1 MKKRSILLMCL
12 GLTAFGLALSATP
25 SFAQKTV
32 RACQDEWRA
41 NKAANQAANVT
52 EKDFV
57 AKCRTEAAKPA
68 AATTTTA
75 PAAAAAAPK
84 TAATTAKKPADPQE
98 AEHARARACAA
109 DWKAA
114 KAAGKIAAGA
124 TWPSYW
130 SDCDKRKKAAGM

>member
-75 PAAAAAAPK
+75 PAAAAAPK

-98 AEHARARACAA
+98 AEHARERACAA

>member
-57 AKCRTEAAKPA
+57 AKCRTEAA
-68 AATTTTA
+68 
-75 PAAAAAAPK
+75 AAAPK

-98 AEHARARACAA
+98 AEHARERACAA

-114 KAAGKIAAGA
+114 KAAGKVAAGA

>member
-1 MKKRSILLMCL
+1 MKKRSILLMCCAI
-12 GLTAFGLALSATP
+12 AFSGLALSTTP

-41 NKAANQAANVT
+41 NKAANEAAKIT

-68 AATTTTA
+68 ATTTTA
-75 PAAAAAAPK
+75 APAAAPK
-84 TAATTAKKPADPQE
+84 TAATTAIKPADPQE
-98 AEHARARACAA
+98 AEHARERSCAA

-114 KAAGKIAAGA
+114 KAGGKVPAGM
-124 TWPSYW
+124 TWPTYW